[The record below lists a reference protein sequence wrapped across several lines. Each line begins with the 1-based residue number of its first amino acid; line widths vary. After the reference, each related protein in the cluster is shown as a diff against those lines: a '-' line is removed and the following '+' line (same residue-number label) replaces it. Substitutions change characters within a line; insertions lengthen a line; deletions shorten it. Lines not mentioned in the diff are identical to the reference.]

1 MILSEELDKQLEEK
15 LERKLEEKLECKL
28 EEKLDQKLEEK
39 LDQKLEEKLEQKLE
53 EKLDQ
58 KLEEKLEL
66 KLEEKMDQKL
76 APIYEELKKIDRLD
90 GRVAN
95 LEEGQERLSS
105 KITSLEEGQERLGL
119 LVSKNGRRIED
130 VDIHVSSLE
139 LDVKRSERAIR
150 ADISRLK
157 DANDTLIT
165 VLESKGI
172 LPLMQ

>member
-1 MILSEELDKQLEEK
+1 MYKRQCLSS
-15 LERKLEEKLECKL
+15 
-28 EEKLDQKLEEK
+28 
-39 LDQKLEEKLEQKLE
+39 
-53 EKLDQ
+53 
-58 KLEEKLEL
+58 
-66 KLEEKMDQKL
+66 
-76 APIYEELKKIDRLD
+76 KII
-90 GRVAN
+90 N